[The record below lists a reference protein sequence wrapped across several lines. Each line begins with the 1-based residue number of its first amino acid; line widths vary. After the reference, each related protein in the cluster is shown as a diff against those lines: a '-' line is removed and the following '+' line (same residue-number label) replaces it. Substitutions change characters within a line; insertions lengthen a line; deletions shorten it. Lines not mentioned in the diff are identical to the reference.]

1 MPSKKLSST
10 LLAALGLSSTACGP
24 CLNMVAC
31 LSMKYDSEDTDT
43 TGPCLSPIDTD
54 TGRDTGTG
62 PCLDYYVDTGCDSN
76 DTGCDTGDST
86 TRDTGDTDSG
96 TDSADSGDTATPR
109 AVRGR
114 GASIGA
120 EISAVL
126 ERQVLPEDV
135 VRRLRA
141 RRPQDR

>member
-1 MPSKKLSST
+1 MPAKKLSSA
-10 LLAALGLSSTACGP
+10 LLAALGLGSTACGP

-54 TGRDTGTG
+54 TGSDTGTG

-76 DTGCDTGDST
+76 DTGCDTGDTDS
-86 TRDTGDTDSG
+86 GVDSG
-96 TDSADSGDTATPR
+96 TDSGDTADSATPR
-109 AVRGR
+109 AARGPGVRGI
-114 GASIGA
+114 GKNIGA

-135 VRRLRA
+135 VKRLRA
-141 RRPQDR
+141 RR